1 MRKQF
6 KQLHDLLYAN
16 QPEEKTLGPSDNS
29 LVESAVSVGLKQGP
43 AESCILKHRYVPWL
57 EKATGA
63 PFGGGFGEAPVRVA
77 DLEAEAE
84 RQRTA
89 KADG

>member
-1 MRKQF
+1 MESD
-6 KQLHDLLYAN
+6 DLVRRVRELAAADPAAA
-16 QPEEKTLGPSDNS
+16 QR
-29 LVESAVSVGLKQGP
+29 VEQVVAD
-43 AESCILKHRYVPWL
+43 AIAAL

-84 RQRTA
+84 RQRRPGPTVRVT
-89 KADG
+89 